1 MMGSVLRKLAE
12 VPLILRLGLAG
23 LFIYHGSCDIFG

>member
-1 MMGSVLRKLAE
+1 MIGGVLRQLAQ

-23 LFIYHGSCDIFG
+23 LFIYHGACDIFG